1 MKQSESIANLAAA
14 LVAAQADIKG
24 VGKDSVNPHFKNR
37 YASLDSIIDMVRPAL
52 AKHGLAVIQGGT
64 TPHTDEAGVVR
75 AFTVET
81 MLVHKSGEW
90 ITNGAILPVA
100 KADPQGAGAALTYGR
115 RYSLSALLSIS
126 TDEDDDG
133 NHASVPTTQHAD
145 RRPPVEEKVT
155 ASRAER
161 AFTNANKNGDPADKL
176 MPFGKKKGTRL
187 GDLPDDELQRTADWC
202 NEKDASKFAD
212 LIATIDQVL
221 EDRGVKAVLA
231 HGDDDHLPF

>member
-1 MKQSESIANLAAA
+1 MKQSESITKLAAA
-14 LVAAQADIKG
+14 LVQAQADIKG

-52 AKHGLAVIQGGT
+52 AKHGLAIVQGAT

-81 MLVHKSGEW
+81 LLVHESGEW
-90 ITNGAILPVA
+90 ILNGAILPLA

-133 NHASVPTTQHAD
+133 NHASVPSTQHHD
-145 RRPPVEEKVT
+145 KRPPAEEKVT

-161 AFTNANKNGDPADKL
+161 AHVNANRNGDPADKL
-176 MPFGKKKGTRL
+176 MPFGKTKGKRL
-187 GDLPDDELQRTADWC
+187 GDHSDEELQKTADWC
-202 NEKDASKFAD
+202 NDKDASKFAD
-212 LIATIDQVL
+212 LIASIDQVL
-221 EDRGVKAVLA
+221 EDRGIKTVLA
-231 HGDDDHLPF
+231 TGDDDNLPF